1 MPITTLI
8 STADVYGRSGDASGN
23 YGTAINIEAGH
34 AAAPGIFR
42 SLLKF
47 DLSTIPV
54 YAIINTVTLRLY
66 RYYYDYANPV
76 TVNLYRC
83 LRDWIDIQATWNS
96 WKSGNAWQTPMAEG
110 AADRDAAVLG
120 SRYCTQGEGNGYH
133 YWTIT
138 PAVIQDWVSGVYPN
152 YGFVIRA
159 ITENLNSIAWYSRDA
174 GVADSNKPT
183 LIVDWDYPE
192 GRLARYK
199 IAAVQAGARLRTSLD
214 GVANKTWL
222 RYSLSGVLTRSTP
235 VTDADS
241 LAKYGTKEQPLSGG
255 DLTATVAT
263 QASHIYL
270 DEVSDPSTPDID
282 LSVSAGVVYDNTDDQ
297 VPPESVRP
305 NNWIVLTDLPR
316 PTSEVYETLIQ
327 DPRMAYIEEVQYDE
341 DADRLTMKS
350 GRDRFAETLV
360 NRLVGRA

>member
-8 STADVYGRSGDASGN
+8 SSADTYGRSGDAGGN
-23 YGTAINIEAGH
+23 YGALASPYWVGH
-34 AAAPGIFR
+34 ATAQGQIRA
-42 SLLKF
+42 LLKF
-47 DLSTIPV
+47 DLSTIPS
-54 YAIINTVTLRLY
+54 YALINTVTLRMY
-66 RYYYDYANPV
+66 RWAYYGANNA
-76 TVNLYRC
+76 TINLYRC
-83 LRDWIDIQATWNS
+83 LRDWVEMQATWNS
-96 WKSGNAWQTPMAEG
+96 WKTGNAWQTPMAEG
-110 AADRDAAVLG
+110 AADRDTIVLG
-120 SRYCTQGEGNGYH
+120 SRLCTPGEGSGHN

-138 PAVIQDWVSGVYPN
+138 PSVVQDWVSGVYPN
-152 YGFVIRA
+152 YGFVLRA
-159 ITENLNSIAWYSRDA
+159 TVENLDLPAWYAREQ
-174 GVADSNKPT
+174 GPPNEPT

-341 DADRLTMKS
+341 DADRLMMKS